1 MRDNNDD
8 TEFEEEFK
16 TDPVNGLPQRAVTK
30 VPKLQFPDSPQ
41 FKGSANNR
49 GSTIDH
55 HSTDTIDIF
64 HMKSIKENNAIVG
77 SMQKSILKK
86 RNNMQPLIRE
96 DHRMEDAFRS
106 EGSGGEDSREGQ
118 KIRLKESGKKES
130 EVL

>member
-86 RNNMQPLIRE
+86 RNMQPLIRE

-106 EGSGGEDSREGQ
+106 EGSGGEDSREG
-118 KIRLKESGKKES
+118 
-130 EVL
+130 